1 MRELTSQEMELV
13 REGQLAEEALSN
25 PSIASAINEL
35 SAHLSNKII
44 STPLGGTAEREKYYF
59 LHAALTELVAILNS
73 RIGLK
78 KNIEA
83 QADQENE

>member
-1 MRELTSQEMELV
+1 
-13 REGQLAEEALSN
+13 
-25 PSIASAINEL
+25 
-35 SAHLSNKII
+35 
-44 STPLGGTAEREKYYF
+44 LGGTAEREKYYF

>member
-1 MRELTSQEMELV
+1 MRELTPEEMDMV
-13 REGQLAEEALSN
+13 RAGQLAEDALLN
-25 PSIASAINEL
+25 PAIASAINEL

-59 LHAALTELVAILNS
+59 LHAALNEIVAILKT
-73 RIGLK
+73 RVGLK
-78 KNIEA
+78 QNIEA